1 MALEKNVQDM
11 IYLVSCAVNQKTPD
25 KTLVESMHSDA
36 VYDLAEKHML
46 SACVAFALE
55 SAGCKDARSSRII
68 GTALQ
73 KTMIYGNAMNSL
85 KKAFE
90 ETDIW
95 FMPLKGAVL
104 KDVYPKIGMREFG
117 DYDILFDASRED
129 EASAVMEAQGFLSKP
144 SGSHYH
150 KVYRKRPY
158 LVFEMHKAL
167 FSNLHDEKLFTYY
180 RNIQPRLIGDGC
192 EKRFTREDMYLYLI
206 AHEYKHYYF
215 SGTGLRSLLDTY
227 VYIKT
232 QKPDMEYVNAEAEKL
247 GIADFE
253 KQNRSLSLHLFGE
266 GKLTA
271 ADLDM
276 LDYILSSGAFGTREN
291 RVENSLRQKKWSKLQ
306 YILDRFWVPM
316 SKKNIKYDSFSAK
329 YPFFYKHRTL
339 LPVLPF
345 YRVYEAMKSGALK
358 AEFKAI
364 RKAR

>member
-11 IYLVSCAVNQKTPD
+11 IYLVSCAVNQQIPD
-25 KTLVESMHSDA
+25 KTLVETMQSDA

-68 GTALQ
+68 GKALQ
-73 KTMIYGNAMNSL
+73 KTIIYGNTMNSL

-90 ETDIW
+90 EADIW

-104 KDVYPKIGMREFG
+104 KDVYPKPGMREFG
-117 DYDILFDASRED
+117 DYDILFDASREA
-129 EASAVMEAQGFLSKP
+129 ETCAIMEALGFVGKP

-158 LVFEMHKAL
+158 LIFEMHTAL
-167 FSNLHDEKLFTYY
+167 FSNLHDEKIFTYY
-180 RNIQPRLIGDGC
+180 QNIRTRLTGDGC
-192 EKRFTREDMYLYLI
+192 EKKFTREDMYLYLI
-206 AHEYKHYYF
+206 AHEYKHYCY

-227 VYIKT
+227 VFLKS
-232 QKPDMEYVNAEAEKL
+232 QKPDMEYVAAEAEKL

-266 GKLTA
+266 GELTA

-291 RVENSLRQKKWSKLQ
+291 HVENSLRQKKWSKLQ
-306 YILDRFWVPM
+306 YMLDRFCVPM
-316 SKKNIKYDSFSAK
+316 RKKNIKYDSFSAK
-329 YPFFYKHRTL
+329 YPYFYRHRIL

-345 YRVYEAMKSGALK
+345 YRVVEALKSGALK
-358 AEFKAI
+358 AEFMAI